1 VTSDGGPEDGGERN
15 PRDVHDHRR
24 DDRGGR
30 QAADDEPVLPRT
42 TSDEPVLPRTT
53 SDEHPEAWGDRARD
67 DDPDDLD
74 RFLRER
80 PPHHG
85 D

>member
-1 VTSDGGPEDGGERN
+1 MRFERGPDGYYHKVSDSRDPYPRIVTGQYRPGEP
-15 PRDVHDHRR
+15 PRILDET
-24 DDRGGR
+24 
-30 QAADDEPVLPRT
+30 DDEPVLPRT
-42 TSDEPVLPRTT
+42 TP
-53 SDEHPEAWGDRARD
+53 DEHPEAWGDRARD

>member
-1 VTSDGGPEDGGERN
+1 VTSDGGPEDQGNSRN
-15 PRDVHDHRR
+15 LHDHGGGKGDRR
-24 DDRGGR
+24 E
-30 QAADDEPVLPRT
+30 AAD
-42 TSDEPVLPRTT
+42 DEPVLPRTT